1 MIASPDTQ
9 TTTPIAIAVSMVRRK
24 DEVTSCATA
33 TGTIIRALTVTVAMR
48 VVGVLLVSALMI
60 VPVAVAQLVTSS
72 FRRTMLTA
80 MAIGVV
86 VCVSGLTITY
96 WHDASPGATIVVLAI
111 GLYALVAP
119 LRPAHTGRWPGRR
132 WSRRGWRAH
141 PWGPGSSGSPPASR
155 ARHRSGRRAL
165 CRRPAGRAG
174 VAPGRCRSLARPA
187 RRGRRPPVPAA

>member
-119 LRPAHTGRWPGRR
+119 LRPLLVR
-132 WSRRGWRAH
+132 
-141 PWGPGSSGSPPASR
+141 
-155 ARHRSGRRAL
+155 
-165 CRRPAGRAG
+165 
-174 VAPGRCRSLARPA
+174 A
-187 RRGRRPPVPAA
+187 RRGGTRDPHPDVADDVVLTSGDAR